1 MEIAFSGEAKKKRT
15 QREGGWSEGE
25 IQAELKKFDDKIED
39 CKQNQGEIEVRDAI
53 VDKAEFL

>member
-1 MEIAFSGEAKKKRT
+1 MDLAFSGETKKKRT

-39 CKQNQGEIEVRDAI
+39 CK
-53 VDKAEFL
+53 